1 MSAPSVAATLADTLA
16 DGGWRAKARP
26 SQLPPPGN
34 WNGWVVCAGRG
45 FGKNRAGSEWIHEE
59 VQAKR
64 AGRIALVAP
73 TAADARDTIVE
84 GESGI
89 LATAPSW
96 CRPEY
101 EPSKRKLTW
110 PNGAIAHTFSAEES
124 DRLRGSQFTHAFA
137 DEVAAWN
144 NVQDTWDMLMFGLRL
159 GVHPKWMVTTT
170 PRPIKLLKDLLAREG
185 SDVVVTRGSTFENEA
200 NLAPPF
206 LAAIR
211 KRYEGTRLGK
221 QELFA
226 EMLSDTPG
234 ALWSGDMIEKAND
247 VGKLPDMRR
256 VVVAIDPSG
265 TRGASD
271 GGDSVGII
279 VAGLGVDGL
288 GYILADRTCKLSPD
302 GWGRRAVEAYRE
314 FKADRIIAERN
325 FGGAMCEHVIRSIDQ
340 NVPYREVTA
349 SRGKAARAEPASALF
364 EQGKIRFA
372 HRMSELEDQML
383 AMTSNGY
390 TGDGS
395 PDRLDAA
402 VWALHELFGAP
413 EPGIIG
419 YARME
424 AEKASAPRA
433 NPSSNSLFAVTLK
446 APPDCSG
453 TLHLMSGRQV
463 SVPAD
468 GLVLVSVEDSK
479 PLLGMGWTNQKGLQ
493 DD

>member
-1 MSAPSVAATLADTLA
+1 MSNSVAAQLAETLA

-26 SQLPPPGN
+26 SQLPPPGS

-45 FGKNRAGSEWIHEE
+45 FGKNRTASEWIHEI
-59 VQAKR
+59 VQAKT

-73 TAADARDTIVE
+73 TVADARDTIVE

-110 PNGAIAHTFSAEES
+110 PTTGAVAHTFSSEEA
-124 DRLRGSQFTHAFA
+124 DRLRGPQFDLAFC

-144 NVQDTWDMLMFGLRL
+144 DPQATWDMLMFGLRL
-159 GVHPKWMVTTT
+159 GTHPRWLVTTT

-185 SDVVVTRGSTFENEA
+185 SDVVVTRGSTFDNAA

-211 KRYEGTRLGK
+211 ARYEGTRLGR
-221 QELFA
+221 QELLA
-226 EMLSDTPG
+226 EMLSETQG
-234 ALWSGDMIEKAND
+234 ALWSLDLVEKANI
-247 VGKLPDMRR
+247 VGKLPDMQRCI
-256 VVVAIDPSG
+256 VAVDPSG

-271 GGDSVGII
+271 GGDSIGII
-279 VAGLGVDGL
+279 VGGLGVDGL
-288 GYILADRTCKLSPD
+288 GYLLADRTCKLSPD
-302 GWGRRAVEAYRE
+302 QWARRAVDAYRE

-325 FGGAMCEHVIRSIDQ
+325 FGGAMVEAVIRAVDP

-349 SRGKAARAEPASALF
+349 SRGKVARAEPAAALY
-364 EQGKIRFA
+364 EQGKIKHA
-372 HRMSELEDQML
+372 HRMPELEEQML
-383 AMTSNGY
+383 AMTSGGFV
-390 TGDGS
+390 GDGS

-413 EPGIIG
+413 EPAII
-419 YARME
+419 AWSREE
-424 AEKASAPRA
+424 AAKASAPNA
-433 NPSSNSLFAVTLK
+433 SPLDIKTFTVTLK
-446 APPDCSG
+446 APPGASG

-468 GLVLVSVEDSK
+468 GIISVSPEDSG
-479 PLLGMGWTNQKGLQ
+479 PLVAAGWVELRLK
-493 DD
+493 